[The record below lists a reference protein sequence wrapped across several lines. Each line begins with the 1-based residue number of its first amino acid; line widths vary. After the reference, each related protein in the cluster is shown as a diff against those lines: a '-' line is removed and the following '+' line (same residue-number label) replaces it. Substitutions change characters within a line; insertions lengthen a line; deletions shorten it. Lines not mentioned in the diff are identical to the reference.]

1 MNLFPFMAKPQ
12 FMAKHHFMIIA
23 MLCISVSMSFATVS
37 QEITPLRIAVAAN
50 FSPVLKKLLPEFTA
64 QTNIETQLISAASG
78 TLFQQIRHGA
88 PFDVFL
94 SADAQRPQLLNEQRL
109 IVEHSQQTYAYG
121 QIAFW
126 SAIDRLPEL
135 TPLLSKIPPLPR
147 FAIANPDTAPY
158 GKAAK
163 QALMSLGLWQS
174 LQNKLIQGIN
184 INQTFQ
190 QVHSQAVK
198 VGIVAY
204 SQLKLNNL
212 KGLVIAQQYY
222 QPIEQQMVI
231 LKRSKQI
238 KNAQQLSQYL
248 LSDVIQKKLAEY
260 GYTSIKHL
268 NENDVTYVKS
278 H

>member
-1 MNLFPFMAKPQ
+1 MPKLQ
-12 FMAKHHFMIIA
+12 FLSIVTFYLTLLMSLA
-23 MLCISVSMSFATVS
+23 VSS

-64 QTNIETQLISAASG
+64 QTNIKTQVISAASG

-94 SADAQRPQLLNEQRL
+94 SADALRPQRLNDHRL
-109 IVEHSQQTYAYG
+109 IVKNSQQTYAFG

-126 SAIDRLPEL
+126 SATDKLPDL
-135 TPLLSKIPPLPR
+135 TSLISSMPKIQR

-163 QALMSLGLWQS
+163 EALISLGLWPL

-190 QVHSQAVK
+190 QTQSQAVK
-198 VGIVAY
+198 AGVVAY
-204 SQLKLNNL
+204 SQLKLNDL
-212 KGLVIAQQYY
+212 EGLNIPQKYY
-222 QPIEQQMVI
+222 QPIVQQMVI

-238 KNAQQLSQYL
+238 THAQQLSQYL
-248 LSDVIQKKLAEY
+248 LSDTVQEKLIEY
-260 GYTSIKHL
+260 GYASIKNIRK
-268 NENDVTYVKS
+268 NEFTLS
-278 H
+278 QRH